1 MKQISTPD
9 FKIEINFDQYYQP
22 YYKVF
27 RKGEPYTVKPED
39 YAKLS
44 SIFNHLAL
52 LTQNAAEREARL
64 AQQEAAVKADLV
76 NMDVNQARRLLS
88 DVGKRMWVDIQ
99 NTKTGGRCYTISPNG
114 DIADVPMEGVWK

>member
-1 MKQISTPD
+1 MEHISTPD

-39 YAKLS
+39 YAQLS
-44 SIFNHLAL
+44 FIFNHLAL
-52 LTQNAAEREARL
+52 LTQNAAEREARRT
-64 AQQEAAVKADLV
+64 QQEAAIKADLV

-88 DVGKRMWVDIQ
+88 NEGKRLWVDIQ
-99 NTKTGGRCYTISPNG
+99 NTKTGGRGYTIAPNG